1 MKQQNVKGKSTVT
14 AGMRGAS
21 WTPSR
26 MTSPYTTKPFP
37 LTTQDGQA
45 TLGVLF
51 SRASERKVV
60 VIMHPR
66 EFVMTHYMVPEVLD
80 AGWACWVQAPR
91 SIGSD
96 LRLEHEIALHDVAA
110 GMRQLRAL
118 GFETIVLLGN
128 SGGAGLFAFYNQQS
142 QLAGNQRVLRS
153 PGGRPTGLD
162 TAVMPTA
169 DGIVFVSPHPGQ
181 GVLLMNALD
190 PSVTDESDAF
200 SCDAELDPFST
211 ANGYQRAPESSRY
224 ADDFV
229 KRYRHAQ
236 RERVARLD
244 QRARAF
250 VDQRQSARGRLK
262 ASPRRADKQAASH
275 GPIFTVWRTDADLRC
290 WDTSLDPSDRLVGS
304 LWGSDPSV
312 SNLGS
317 VGFGR
322 LVTPE
327 SWLSTWS
334 GLASNASIHKC
345 ASSVLQPTLLIE
357 YTGDNCVF
365 PNDVDSMFASFASV
379 DKDRHKVQGNHH
391 GLPLEDGQEPGKWIA
406 GKYIQAWLKTKF
418 A

>member
-1 MKQQNVKGKSTVT
+1 MKHQSSNGKVAVT
-14 AGMRGAS
+14 AGLRGAS
-21 WTPSR
+21 WTPPR
-26 MTSPYTTKPFP
+26 MQTPYTTTPFP

-51 SRASERKVV
+51 SRSSERKVV
-60 VIMHPR
+60 FVMHPR
-66 EFVMTHYMVPEVLD
+66 EFVMTHYLVPEVLD

-110 GMRQLRAL
+110 GMRQLHEL

-142 QLAGNQRVLRS
+142 LLPADRRIRRT
-153 PGGRPTGLD
+153 PAGRPTGLD

-169 DGIVFVSPHPGQ
+169 DGIAFVSPHPGQ

-190 PSVTDESDAF
+190 PSVSDEADPF
-200 SCDAELDPFST
+200 SCDAGLDPFSIT
-211 ANGYQRAPESSRY
+211 NGFRRPPESSSY
-224 ADDFV
+224 ALEFIE
-229 KRYRHAQ
+229 RYRRAQ

-244 QRARAF
+244 QRALEL
-250 VDQRQSARGRLK
+250 VDRRQSARARLK
-262 ASPRRADKQAASH
+262 EAPTRTDKQLASH
-275 GPIFTVWRTDADLRC
+275 GPILTVWRTDADLRC

-304 LWGSDPSV
+304 LWGADPSV

-322 LVTPE
+322 VVTPE

-334 GLASNASIHKC
+334 GLSSNASMEKC
-345 ASSVLQPTLLIE
+345 ADSIVQPTLLIE

-365 PNDVDSMFASFASV
+365 PGDVDAMFASFATA
-379 DKDRHKVQGNHH
+379 DKERHRVRGNHH
-391 GLPLEDGQEPGKWIA
+391 GLPLADGEVPGQVLA
-406 GKYIQAWLKTKF
+406 GQYLQGWLNAKF
-418 A
+418 R